1 MNHLHRRS
9 QQSVLDQNA
18 IDACRNA
25 DIAPQTLLIDGKAT
39 AARSGDSVT
48 VTSPIDGTEL
58 TSIALADA
66 ADVDQA
72 VRSARD
78 VFERGSWSRMAP
90 AERKKIMLRWAELVS
105 AEAVSLAVLGSRD
118 NGTEIS
124 MSFRAEPIG
133 AAKTIQYYAE
143 AIDKVYGEIAPS
155 ADDTVGLIQREPVGV
170 VGVIVPWNFPLSI
183 GTWKIAPALAS
194 GNSVVVKPPEIAS
207 LSLLRLA
214 ELALEAGIPPGTLN
228 VVTGS
233 GRVAGEALAL
243 HNEVDVIAFT
253 GSGAVGRR
261 LLEYSARSNLKRV
274 YLELGGKS
282 PNVVFNDVSDMDA
295 VVNACAKAVFRNSG
309 QVCIAATR
317 LIVQDDIA
325 DTFVQKLTDAAESLI
340 VGDPL
345 SLNSDVGAVASK
357 QQLAGICSF
366 VQTAKD
372 EGAELVTG
380 GSVLHEES
388 GGCYMEPTV
397 FTNVSPEMTIAREE
411 VFGPVLS
418 VFRFKDKEEAVRLAN
433 STDYGLAA
441 GVWTSNLNTAHQMI
455 RNVRSGT
462 VHVNC
467 YGGTEL
473 TVPMGGVKQS
483 GNSHDKSLHAL
494 ENYTNLK
501 TAWMKLT
508 ADSP

>member
-1 MNHLHRRS
+1 MLS
-9 QQSVLDQNA
+9 QKA
-18 IDACRNA
+18 IDACRDA
-25 DIAPQTLLIDGKAT
+25 TIAPQNLLIDGKGTPAH
-39 AARSGDSVT
+39 SGESTT
-48 VTSPIDGTEL
+48 VTSPIDGSEL
-58 TSIALADA
+58 ASIACADA
-66 ADVDQA
+66 SDVNRA
-72 VRSARD
+72 VASARA

-90 AERKKIMLRWAELVS
+90 AERKKIMLRWAELVRN
-105 AEAVSLAVLGSRD
+105 EAVPLAVLGTRD
-118 NGTEIS
+118 NGTEIN
-124 MSFRAEPIG
+124 MSFRAEPNG
-133 AAKTIQYYAE
+133 AANTIQYYAE

-155 ADDTVGLIQREPVGV
+155 ADDIVGLIQREPVGV

-183 GTWKIAPALAS
+183 GTWKIAAAIAA
-194 GNSVVVKPPEIAS
+194 GNSVVLKPPEIAS

-214 ELALEAGIPPGTLN
+214 ELALEAGVPPGTLN

-282 PNVVFNDVSDMDA
+282 PNVVFSDISDIDA

-325 DTFVQKLTDAAESLI
+325 DEFVKKITAAAESLV

-345 SLNSDVGAVASK
+345 LLKSDVGAIASK
-357 QQLAGICSF
+357 EQLAGICSY
-366 VQTAKD
+366 VEKARE
-372 EGAELVTG
+372 EGAELATG
-380 GSVLHEES
+380 GSILHEDS
-388 GGCYMEPTV
+388 GGCYMAPTV
-397 FTNVSPEMTIAREE
+397 FTNVSPDMTIAREE

-418 VFRFKDKEEAVRLAN
+418 VLRFKDKDEAVHLAN
-433 STDYGLAA
+433 ATDYGLAA

-455 RNVRSGT
+455 RNVRAGT

-467 YGGTEL
+467 YGGTEM
-473 TVPMGGVKQS
+473 TVPMGGVRQS

-494 ENYTNLK
+494 DNYTNLK

-508 ADSP
+508 EESP